1 MNLDAVLAEQVTTA
15 LRESGAHFAL
25 VFGSTARGTAGPM
38 SDLDVAAWWPTNPP
52 QSWEVDLPAG
62 VDLVVLHQIP
72 LELAGRIALEG
83 VVLFDDDPPARV
95 HWVAD
100 TRKIWLFERP
110 RFEAAQREYLET
122 VARGRST
129 QKAQDRSDG

>member
-1 MNLDAVLAEQVTTA
+1 MNLDAALAEQVTTA
-15 LRESGAHFAL
+15 LRAAGAHFAL
-25 VFGSTARGTAGPM
+25 VFGSTARGTAGAG

-52 QSWEVDLPAG
+52 QTWEIDLPAG
-62 VDLVVLHQIP
+62 VDLVVLHRLP

-122 VARGRST
+122 MARGRSAHT
-129 QKAQDRSDG
+129 AQDRSDG